1 MYKSKYLSRPLPL
14 FSLAA
19 IAAFLFFGNS
29 VPTQATGDTDAA
41 GSVVK
46 PACNNA
52 TLRGQFAFRGDG
64 LVPGGPPPA
73 PMVPFGVI
81 GLMTFDGDGN
91 LTNASTASNNGTI
104 LSGLRTGYYTIE
116 EDCTGTLQV
125 ILPFPP
131 FEINHSLV
139 ISEKGDSFYMIGTD
153 PFSVVTFEAKR
164 LR

>member
-1 MYKSKYLSRPLPL
+1 MVGLLTL
-14 FSLAA
+14 D
-19 IAAFLFFGNS
+19 GE
-29 VPTQATGDTDAA
+29 
-41 GSVVK
+41 GS
-46 PACNNA
+46 
-52 TLRGQFAFRGDG
+52 
-64 LVPGGPPPA
+64 
-73 PMVPFGVI
+73 
-81 GLMTFDGDGN
+81 

-104 LSGLRTGYYTIE
+104 QSGLRTGFYTVE

-131 FEINHSLV
+131 FEINHYLV

>member
-1 MYKSKYLSRPLPL
+1 MVKSKYFSRFLSLL
-14 FSLAA
+14 SLAA
-19 IAAFLFFGNS
+19 VSAFVFFGES
-29 VPTQATGDTDAA
+29 LPTQVTADTAA
-41 GSVVK
+41 AESIVR
-46 PACNNA
+46 PTCNTS
-52 TLRGQFAFRGDG
+52 TLRGQFAFKGDG

-104 LSGLRTGYYTIE
+104 ISGLRTGYYAVE

-153 PFSVVTFEAKR
+153 LFSVVTFEAKR